1 MPKGYRPYLPDQD
14 LLLPPS
20 LREWM
25 AEEHLV
31 YFVSDV
37 VDQLDLSAIHAVYGE
52 EKRGQPPY
60 DPRLM
65 TKLLVYGYCTGV
77 FSSRRIQKRLQEDIP
92 FKVLAAGNEPDFR
105 TISDFRKIH
114 VGTLQGLFEQ
124 VLEMALEVGAV
135 KVGRVTLDG
144 TKVKANASKHKAMS
158 YGRMKEKQEQLRDEV
173 KQLLE
178 QAEAADEEEDR
189 RHGSQRGDEL
199 PEELRRRET
208 RLAKIKIAKKV
219 VEQRAREKAAAEGK
233 SAAEAKRAKPDD
245 KDQYNFTD
253 PESRIMKGADG
264 FVQGYNAQASV
275 EPEMLLIVG
284 QSVTEAANDKQQLEP
299 MVEAIEQQSG
309 QRPKAVLADSGYC
322 SEENLAYLESAD
334 QPERKIDGFI
344 ATGKQKHGEH
354 RLPCKPGPLPKGATK
369 VDRMKRKLQT
379 KVGKAVYAAR
389 KCVVEPVFGQI
400 KQARGF
406 RQFLLRGKDKVKGEW
421 ALVCLTHN
429 ILRLHAAIQPAERH
443 RRMFSLKIA
452 AAEFPGAI
460 WLAGTPRA
468 GVSRRIRAT
477 QGFGSPAHRALF
489 LGQAPRCGRKSPVHS
504 DPARSFK
511 IRNHRALPARHRHG
525 GAFDHQSIGT
535 PGPARHCSG
544 CHFLSPER

>member
-1 MPKGYRPYLPDQD
+1 MSKGYRRYLPDQD

-20 LREWM
+20 LREWV

-114 VGTLQGLFEQ
+114 IGTLQGLFEQ

-135 KVGRVTLDG
+135 KIGRVTLDG

-158 YGRMKEKQEQLRDEV
+158 YGRMQEKQEQLRDEV

-189 RHGSQRGDEL
+189 RYGSQRGDEL

-208 RLAKIKIAKKV
+208 RLAKIKLAKKV
-219 VEQRAREKAAAEGK
+219 VEQRAREKATAGGK

-264 FVQGYNAQASV
+264 LVQGYNAQVSV

-284 QSVTEAANDKQQLEP
+284 QAVTEAANDKQQLEP

-309 QRPKAVLADSGYC
+309 QRPEAILADSGYC

-354 RLPCKPGPLPKGATK
+354 RLPCKRGPLPKGATK

-429 ILRLHAAIQPAERH
+429 ILRLHATMQPR
-443 RRMFSLKIA
+443 
-452 AAEFPGAI
+452 
-460 WLAGTPRA
+460 
-468 GVSRRIRAT
+468 
-477 QGFGSPAHRALF
+477 
-489 LGQAPRCGRKSPVHS
+489 
-504 DPARSFK
+504 
-511 IRNHRALPARHRHG
+511 
-525 GAFDHQSIGT
+525 
-535 PGPARHCSG
+535 
-544 CHFLSPER
+544 

>member
-20 LREWM
+20 LREWL

-37 VDQLDLSAIHAVYGE
+37 VDELDLSAIHAVYGD

-105 TISDFRKIH
+105 TISDFRKLHI
-114 VGTLQGLFEQ
+114 GELQGLFEQ
-124 VLEMALEVGAV
+124 VLAMALEVGAV
-135 KVGRVTLDG
+135 KVGRVSLDG

-158 YGRMKEKQEQLRDEV
+158 WGRMQEKQKQLSEEV
-173 KQLLE
+173 KGLLE
-178 QAEAADEEEDR
+178 QAEAADAEEDR
-189 RHGSQRGDEL
+189 RHGDQRGDEL
-199 PEELRRRET
+199 PEELRRRES
-208 RLAKIKIAKKV
+208 RLAKIKAAKKV
-219 VEQRAREKAAAEGK
+219 LAQRAREKAAAEGK
-233 SAAEAKRAKPDD
+233 SAAKAKRAKPED

-264 FVQGYNAQASV
+264 FVQAYNAQAAV
-275 EPEMLLIVG
+275 EPTMLLIVG
-284 QSVTEAANDKQQLEP
+284 QAVTEAANDKKQLEP

-309 QRPKAVLADSGYC
+309 RRPDAILADNGYC
-322 SEENLAYLESAD
+322 SEENLAYLESAG
-334 QPERKIDGFI
+334 QPEKKIDGFI

-354 RLPCKPGPLPKGATK
+354 RLPSPRGPLPKGATR
-369 VDRMKRKLQT
+369 VDKMKRRLKT
-379 KVGKAVYAAR
+379 KVGKAIYAAR

-406 RQFLLRGKDKVKGEW
+406 RQFLLRGKEKVKGEW

-429 ILRLHAAIQPAERH
+429 ILRLHAAQR
-443 RRMFSLKIA
+443 
-452 AAEFPGAI
+452 
-460 WLAGTPRA
+460 PR
-468 GVSRRIRAT
+468 
-477 QGFGSPAHRALF
+477 
-489 LGQAPRCGRKSPVHS
+489 
-504 DPARSFK
+504 
-511 IRNHRALPARHRHG
+511 
-525 GAFDHQSIGT
+525 
-535 PGPARHCSG
+535 
-544 CHFLSPER
+544 

>member
-1 MPKGYRPYLPDQD
+1 MAKGYRTYLPDQD

-20 LREWM
+20 LREGLP
-25 AEEHLV
+25 EDHLV

-37 VDQLDLSAIHAVYGE
+37 VDQLDLSTIHGVYE
-52 EKRGQPPY
+52 KEKRGQPPY

-65 TKLLVYGYCTGV
+65 TKLLVFGYCTGV
-77 FSSRRIQKRLQEDIP
+77 FSSRRIQKRLREDIP

-114 VGTLQGLFEQ
+114 IGTLPGLFEQ
-124 VLEMALEVGAV
+124 VLEMALESGAIQ
-135 KVGRVTLDG
+135 VGRVSVDG
-144 TKVKANASKHKAMS
+144 TKLKANASKHKAMS
-158 YGRMKEKQEQLRDEV
+158 YGRMKEKQQQLKEEV
-173 KQLLE
+173 QQLLA
-178 QAEAADEEEDR
+178 QAAAADEEEDR
-189 RHGSQRGDEL
+189 RHGDKRGDEL

-208 RLAKIKIAKKV
+208 RLAKIKLAKKV
-219 VEQRAREKAAAEGK
+219 IEQRAREKAAAEGK
-233 SAAEAKRAKPDD
+233 SAGEAKRAKPED

-264 FVQGYNAQASV
+264 FVQGYNAQAAV

-299 MVEAIEQQSG
+299 IVEAIEQQSG
-309 QRPKAVLADSGYC
+309 QRPKAILADSGYC

-379 KVGKAVYAAR
+379 KVDKAVYAAR

-406 RQFLLRGKDKVKGEW
+406 RQFLLRGKAKVKGEW

-429 ILRLHAAIQPAERH
+429 ILRLYAAQQP
-443 RRMFSLKIA
+443 
-452 AAEFPGAI
+452 
-460 WLAGTPRA
+460 
-468 GVSRRIRAT
+468 
-477 QGFGSPAHRALF
+477 
-489 LGQAPRCGRKSPVHS
+489 C
-504 DPARSFK
+504 
-511 IRNHRALPARHRHG
+511 
-525 GAFDHQSIGT
+525 
-535 PGPARHCSG
+535 
-544 CHFLSPER
+544 